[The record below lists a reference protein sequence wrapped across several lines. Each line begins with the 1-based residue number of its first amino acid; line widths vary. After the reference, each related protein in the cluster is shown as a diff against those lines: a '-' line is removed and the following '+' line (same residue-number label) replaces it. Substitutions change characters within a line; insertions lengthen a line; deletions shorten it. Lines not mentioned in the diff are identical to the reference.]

1 MSEYILA
8 TNPCITGD
16 TLISVA
22 DGRGAVPIKTLAE
35 EGKDVPVYCL
45 NEKGEQVLSI
55 MRNPRITGYDKK
67 IYEVTLDDGNKIKCT
82 GNHKFYINDGAG
94 NIVFKEAKDLVE
106 GDSVVVKDK
115 FLTCRG
121 KDTFYWH
128 TRDGIHYGDNA
139 EHSQVFYL
147 YGKNKPGGY
156 HIHHKDFN
164 SLNNSIT
171 NLELVRAKEHRQMH
185 MNSDNNPMRDKWWS
199 TATKEE
205 RKHYHEVMSK
215 AVSGLKNGNAH
226 NITNEELRE
235 IIKAFIMSKGRPV
248 FYEEYKRFALA
259 NNLPSQDSGKKFRN
273 LHKTIS
279 EVAIELGLSNE
290 ILESNWGL
298 KKSYI
303 TYLNAK
309 NSTDLKLFF
318 NEETGEITVEKIC
331 ETCGK
336 IFNVSYY
343 SREVSF
349 CSNACVLKS
358 DMHKKGAE
366 KGRRIK
372 NQNLKKLR
380 EENKLKFDNLICKFI
395 CENKILPNRLDLV
408 DICKNNNLSDLRT
421 LGYPKIT
428 DFYNDLFK
436 KYGVNLRLKSFIKS
450 EVKRKELAK
459 QLMANGLTFNH
470 KVIAVQEVG
479 TATVYNGTV
488 DKYHNYGI
496 VIDDFDLNVIK
507 TGMKLDDKTTITQVF
522 TKNCGEEPL
531 IDGASCNLSSIN
543 LTQFVIEPFTN
554 KASFDFDTFK
564 ETVRYMVVA
573 LDKILDQNHYP
584 LDKQKL
590 TVELK
595 RLVGLGVTGLG
606 DMFAMLKIKYS
617 SKEALQL
624 ADKIVQTMFQE
635 AYKVGIDLAKVFG
648 PFKEWELFTA
658 EDNKK
663 FVEGPFLSKLT
674 EQTKQDILKY
684 GVRNS
689 RYLTIAP
696 TGTTSLIMN
705 NVSGGVEPIFSVE
718 YDRKVKRSSEETTTE
733 TIRTYSWALYNKLN
747 KGTSEIPDYFETTD
761 DLKVDDHL
769 NMQAVF
775 QNYICASISKT
786 INVPVDYPFE
796 EYIDIFIKAHKLGLK
811 GCTTYRPNEIIGS
824 VLSKTSDKLCS
835 DNKRPV
841 SIIPNCAPKRP
852 KDLPC
857 DIIQTSIKGEM
868 WTVLISLLDDCPYEI
883 FCGSTEDLYLPKSC
897 KCGIVRKQGGGKYE
911 LEVVIRRSPVV
922 YKDLA
927 SILMDDDQKAMT
939 RLLSLSLRHGV
950 LPRYIVEQLKKS
962 NGNITA
968 FSTAISRVLSKY
980 IGTYNLKEG
989 ENKCP
994 SCGEPTLIFSEGCI
1008 KCSSCAYSRCG

>member
-1 MSEYILA
+1 MIEIDFSKDIWKLKYRNGEESEEDFYNRVISGIFKGLTSEEHKAYEALLGTNYKETYYNIFSSHKALPAGRGLYSLGTEKKNQTLSNCFVLAIENDSMDAIMEAVKRAAIVMKAGGGIGYSFSVLRPKNSIIKSTGSRSTGVLSFMRIFDTTCGTIEAGGNRRGAQIGVLGIWHPEVKDFIACKRAGDNMPPEHKPYKNFNLSVYVSDAFMQAVEDDADWDLIFPDTTFKAYNTEWDGNIKAWLEKGYPVEVYETLKARELWELIIRSNYDFAEPGILYEDSINRNNTLWMSEYILA
-8 TNPCITGD
+8 TNP
-16 TLISVA
+16 
-22 DGRGAVPIKTLAE
+22 
-35 EGKDVPVYCL
+35 
-45 NEKGEQVLSI
+45 
-55 MRNPRITGYDKK
+55 
-67 IYEVTLDDGNKIKCT
+67 
-82 GNHKFYINDGAG
+82 
-94 NIVFKEAKDLVE
+94 
-106 GDSVVVKDK
+106 
-115 FLTCRG
+115 
-121 KDTFYWH
+121 
-128 TRDGIHYGDNA
+128 
-139 EHSQVFYL
+139 
-147 YGKNKPGGY
+147 
-156 HIHHKDFN
+156 
-164 SLNNSIT
+164 
-171 NLELVRAKEHRQMH
+171 
-185 MNSDNNPMRDKWWS
+185 
-199 TATKEE
+199 
-205 RKHYHEVMSK
+205 
-215 AVSGLKNGNAH
+215 
-226 NITNEELRE
+226 
-235 IIKAFIMSKGRPV
+235 
-248 FYEEYKRFALA
+248 
-259 NNLPSQDSGKKFRN
+259 
-273 LHKTIS
+273 
-279 EVAIELGLSNE
+279 
-290 ILESNWGL
+290 
-298 KKSYI
+298 
-303 TYLNAK
+303 
-309 NSTDLKLFF
+309 
-318 NEETGEITVEKIC
+318 
-331 ETCGK
+331 
-336 IFNVSYY
+336 
-343 SREVSF
+343 
-349 CSNACVLKS
+349 
-358 DMHKKGAE
+358 
-366 KGRRIK
+366 
-372 NQNLKKLR
+372 
-380 EENKLKFDNLICKFI
+380 
-395 CENKILPNRLDLV
+395 
-408 DICKNNNLSDLRT
+408 
-421 LGYPKIT
+421 
-428 DFYNDLFK
+428 
-436 KYGVNLRLKSFIKS
+436 
-450 EVKRKELAK
+450 
-459 QLMANGLTFNH
+459 
-470 KVIAVQEVG
+470 
-479 TATVYNGTV
+479 
-488 DKYHNYGI
+488 
-496 VIDDFDLNVIK
+496 
-507 TGMKLDDKTTITQVF
+507 
-522 TKNCGEEPL
+522 CGEEPL

-564 ETVRYMVVA
+564 ETVKYMVVA

-658 EDNKK
+658 EDKKK